1 MGNKELCLKLVKADY
16 EKDVMNILKSAGY
29 WDDPEV
35 WQYYGNNENNFA
47 TIGNQQSSADSAL
60 VEKII
65 NSVDAILMKEC
76 LSRGIDPEDEK
87 APQSIESAQEEFF
100 NIPEGVLTNI
110 TSTMRSEL
118 AENMMIVATGSKT
131 KPCYSI
137 IDKGE
142 GQTPK
147 MIPKTFLSLTTSNK
161 LRIPFVQGKFNM
173 GGTGSLRFSGEKNL
187 QLIISKKC
195 PGIVQG
201 DETSKYWGFTIIRR
215 EDPSDNMKSSTY
227 KYLAPNNEIL
237 KIDAGSLPLLPG
249 DFPSAYEKP
258 LEYGSLVKLYEYK
271 MPMKSLINFDLY
283 RRLAVLL
290 PKIALPVFLKERRA
304 YRGDSFQSILSGLSV
319 RLEQNKYDIIED
331 GFPNSLILNVAG
343 QEMKVDIFAFKKDK
357 SNNYKK
363 KEGIIFTING
373 QSHGY
378 ISENFF
384 NRTKRVGMNYL
395 AKDILIIVDCSKF
408 DGRSR
413 EDLFMNSR
421 DRLSEGAL
429 KSKIERA
436 LEKVVKDHPGLRALK
451 AKRRQEEIGEKIS
464 DAKPLAEILEN
475 VIKKSPTLS
484 NLLISGRRI
493 TNPFNM
499 TNIGTAQQFDGEE
512 HPTFFNLKKNFP
524 ETRPKGCPINQK
536 FRIQFE
542 TDAKNDYFTRDN
554 DPGEFNLYDLDNS
567 FKDFN
572 LNLWNGIA
580 TLNCELP
587 PKVNLDDIIEYS
599 VEVLDTHR
607 PDTFKMKFYVKVEP
621 PITKKRV
628 GNGQRVKPPGKDG
641 NDRKKPSSL
650 NLPNIWEV
658 RKEEWEKHNFDGQSA
673 LLVRD
678 SGDEGYDFFV
688 NMDNVYC
695 LTEIKS
701 RTKNDPEIL
710 KTQYKYGMVLIGLSL
725 INSLEDEDEKEEE
738 IESMFAK
745 ISNITK
751 GIAPMIIPMITALGD
766 LEPSK

>member
-1 MGNKELCLKLVKADY
+1 MGNKELCLKLAKADS
-16 EKDVMNILKSAGY
+16 EKEVVQILKDTGY
-29 WDDPEV
+29 WDNPDV

-60 VEKII
+60 VEKIV
-65 NSVDAILMKEC
+65 NSVDALLMKEC
-76 LSRGIDPEDEK
+76 LKRGLEPDGEK
-87 APQSIESAQEEFF
+87 APQSIEKAQDEFF
-100 NIPEGVLTNI
+100 KIPEGVLTNI
-110 TSTMRSEL
+110 TPTRRSEL
-118 AENMMIVATGSKT
+118 AENMMIVATGSKS
-131 KPCYSI
+131 KPSYSI

-147 MIPKTFLSLTTSNK
+147 MIPNTFLSLTKSNK

-187 QLIISKKC
+187 QLIISKRC
-195 PGIVQG
+195 PEIADD
-201 DETSKYWGFTIIRR
+201 DETVNHWGFTLIRR

-237 KIDAGSLPLLPG
+237 TIDSDSLPLLPG
-249 DFPSAYEKP
+249 DFPNAYEKK
-258 LEYGSLVKLYEYK
+258 LQYGSLVKLYEYK
-271 MPMKSLINFDLY
+271 MSMKSLINFDLY
-283 RRLAVLL
+283 RRLSVLL

-304 YRGDSFQSILSGLSV
+304 YKGDSFQSVLSGLSV
-319 RLEQNKYDIIED
+319 RLEQNKANILEE
-331 GFPNSLILNVAG
+331 GFPSSLILNVAG
-343 QEMKVDIFAFKKDK
+343 QEMNVDIYAFKKDK
-357 SNNYKK
+357 SKQYKK
-363 KEGIIFTING
+363 NEGIIFTING

-378 ISENFF
+378 ISYNFF
-384 NRTKRVGMNYL
+384 NRTQKVGMNYL

-429 KSKIERA
+429 KNKIERA
-436 LEKVVKDHPGLRALK
+436 LEKIVKDHQGLRELK
-451 AKRRQEEIGEKIS
+451 ARRRQEDIGEKIS
-464 DAKPLAEILEN
+464 DAKPLAEILES

-499 TNIGTAQQFDGEE
+499 TNIGTANEFEGKE
-512 HPTFFNLKKNFP
+512 HPTFFNLKKNFS
-524 ETRPKGCPINQK
+524 ETKPKGCPINQK

-542 TDAKNDYFTRDN
+542 TDANNDYFTRDN
-554 DPGEFNLYDLDNS
+554 DPGHFKLFDLDDS

-587 PKVNLDDIIEYS
+587 PGVNLGDLIEYA
-599 VEVLDTHR
+599 VEIKDSHR
-607 PDTFKMKFYVKVEP
+607 VDDFKMKFFVKVEP
-621 PITKKRV
+621 PITKKNA
-628 GNGQRVKPPGKDG
+628 GNGQRVKPPGKNG
-641 NDRKKPSSL
+641 NDRKKPSAL

-658 RKEEWEKHNFDGQSA
+658 KKDEWEKHNFDGQSA
-673 LLVRD
+673 LLVKD
-678 SGDEGYDFFV
+678 SGEEGYDFYV
-688 NMDNVYC
+688 NMSNVYC
-695 LTEIKS
+695 LSEIKS

-710 KTQYKYGMVLIGLSL
+710 KAQYKFGMVLIGLSL
-725 INSLEDEDEKEEE
+725 IKSFEDENKEDDEP
-738 IESMFAK
+738 IFTK
-745 ISNITK
+745 ISSITK